1 MKKIILFL
9 SLFCILCTPSQVMLF
24 NYYDNTPVE
33 LQVSLTVNF
42 FVS

>member
-1 MKKIILFL
+1 MLYNLMKSDIYL
-9 SLFCILCTPSQVMLF
+9 VMLF

-33 LQVSLTVNF
+33 IQVSLTVNF